1 MRAEQLWFID
11 GLVYDLMPFV
21 DHHPGGRRLIMG
33 ARGLHDAT
41 PLVHAYH
48 VFKDMTKVKNMLAKY
63 QYTGPVEPFQR
74 AHTPLRPYTFADTG
88 FYHRVVSAVRAEYDV
103 HTDVRLLMY
112 GRPCLLG
119 LLAMGCFW
127 SDWMWLFGIVQIVA
141 GFVFW
146 HDYEHGALGP
156 PSNSVLEHALTLCT
170 SGFDED
176 IWNLH
181 HNAKHHAYTGAYG
194 HDPDETTWTRSIP
207 GVVLLLFAHLGQR
220 LCYLRLPYYGRL
232 WFMRDPGHL
241 SPCRLVL
248 YAAALEALVYWK
260 TTSWLAVLWYIMG
273 KSMMYMLLVYG
284 DHMMPATRRAAQHM
298 YRETT
303 HPMDWGEAQVRAS
316 ADFCVGHRI
325 TDWLMGG
332 MNYQIEHHL
341 FPALANAH
349 YPRLA
354 PIVRRVCTEMDI
366 PYDDTYSLMDIVGAM
381 LTPL

>member
-1 MRAEQLWFID
+1 MM
-11 GLVYDLMPFV
+11 VY
-21 DHHPGGRRLIMG
+21 IS
-33 ARGLHDAT
+33 
-41 PLVHAYH
+41 
-48 VFKDMTKVKNMLAKY
+48 
-63 QYTGPVEPFQR
+63 
-74 AHTPLRPYTFADTG
+74 
-88 FYHRVVSAVRAEYDV
+88 VVV
-103 HTDVRLLMY
+103 
-112 GRPCLLG
+112 
-119 LLAMGCFW
+119 
-127 SDWMWLFGIVQIVA
+127 I
-141 GFVFW
+141 
-146 HDYEHGALGP
+146 
-156 PSNSVLEHALTLCT
+156 
-170 SGFDED
+170 
-176 IWNLH
+176 
-181 HNAKHHAYTGAYG
+181 
-194 HDPDETTWTRSIP
+194 
-207 GVVLLLFAHLGQR
+207 
-220 LCYLRLPYYGRL
+220 
-232 WFMRDPGHL
+232 DPGYL

-248 YAAALEALVYWK
+248 YAVAMEALVYWK

-354 PIVRRVCTEMDI
+354 PIVRRVCTEMEI

-381 LTPL
+381 LTP